1 MPDHISCP
9 GEDAQQKWNARYQ
22 QASTTPQPTQVLR
35 NNQHLLPSAGRAL
48 DLACGL
54 GGNALLLAEHGLDT
68 WAWDISDR
76 AIDGVLQAA
85 RQRKLSLRAEVR
97 DVVAAPPIPNSFDV
111 IVVSHF
117 LDRSLAPVLIEA
129 LRPEGL
135 LFYQTFTRTA
145 VGDVGPRQPAYRLS
159 DQELLQLFRSLS
171 IVVYREEGRIGDLT
185 RGLRNEA
192 MLVGQGRVPP
202 GCG

>member
-1 MPDHISCP
+1 MR
-9 GEDAQQKWNARYQ
+9 E
-22 QASTTPQPTQVLR
+22 
-35 NNQHLLPSAGRAL
+35 
-48 DLACGL
+48 
-54 GGNALLLAEHGLDT
+54 
-68 WAWDISDR
+68 
-76 AIDGVLQAA
+76 
-85 RQRKLSLRAEVR
+85 LSLRAEVR
-97 DVVAAPPIPNSFDV
+97 DIVAAPPIPNSFDM

-159 DQELLQLFRSLS
+159 DQELIQLFRSLS
-171 IVVYREEGRIGDLT
+171 IVVYREEGRIEDLT

-192 MLVGQGRVPP
+192 MLVGQKVDIR
-202 GCG
+202 

>member
-1 MPDHISCP
+1 MPDHLPCP

-22 QASTTPQPTQVLR
+22 KASKTPQPAQVLR
-35 NNQHLLPSAGRAL
+35 DNQHLLPSAGRAL

-54 GGNALLLAEHGLDT
+54 GENAFLLAEHGLDT

-76 AIDGVLQAA
+76 AIDRVQQAA
-85 RQRKLSLRAEVR
+85 RQWGLSLRTEVR

-117 LDRSLAPVLIEA
+117 LDRSLAPTLIEA

-135 LFYQTFTRTA
+135 VFYQTFTRTA
-145 VGDVGPRQPAYRLS
+145 VEDVGPRQPAYRLA

-192 MLVGQGRVPP
+192 MLVGQKVDIR
-202 GCG
+202 